1 MTVFVLFLIAGLQ
14 QPPTQR
20 PAASSQGSSPASPA
34 QQADA
39 PATPSDY
46 VVGPQDVLAI
56 SVYGVADLTRE
67 VTVDQDGTF
76 DFPMLGRVQAGG
88 RGVRDIETDIAARM
102 VSKGYFTTAPSVS
115 VSVRTYRSQT
125 VWVMGAVRSGGAQTI
140 AGNASLMTV
149 LGEAGLTTDSGRY
162 IFITHRPTNAS
173 AAGPVDQNANTIKV
187 SRKDLES
194 GRAQNIPLRDG
205 DTIYVATA
213 EHYLI
218 SGYVHAPGSYELE
231 DNLTVFQAVARAGG
245 AIDLAAKNRITITRM
260 QNGQAITIK
269 VKDEQTE
276 LVEAND
282 TIFVPRRR
290 M

>member
-1 MTVFVLFLIAGLQ
+1 
-14 QPPTQR
+14 
-20 PAASSQGSSPASPA
+20 
-34 QQADA
+34 
-39 PATPSDY
+39 
-46 VVGPQDVLAI
+46 
-56 SVYGVADLTRE
+56 
-67 VTVDQDGTF
+67 
-76 DFPMLGRVQAGG
+76 
-88 RGVRDIETDIAARM
+88 M

-115 VSVRTYRSQT
+115 VSVKAYRSQT
-125 VWVMGAVRSGGAQTI
+125 VWVMGAVHNGGAQTI

-149 LGEAGLTTDSGRY
+149 LGAAGLTTESGRY

-173 AAGPVDQNANTIKV
+173 AAGPVDQNAGTIKV
-187 SRKDLES
+187 GRKDLES

-205 DTIYVATA
+205 DTIYVAAA

-218 SGYVHAPGSYELE
+218 SGYVHAPGLYELE